1 MDQWLHLICQELNNL
16 VPPRSVREHAR
27 GTDLIERH
35 RDIEATPFLWTFLI
49 GTTQADGSVSAVRD
63 LYKAFTGDDVAYS
76 SIQQWITPELTDL
89 LAGLVGYV
97 SVELG
102 RTESS
107 LGGRY
112 ARFRDV
118 FIPDATICTLSPESL
133 DDFPGFG
140 DDHAGAKLHVVESL
154 ASVAPFLGS
163 ITSARTQETTQLEI
177 DEWVEDSL
185 AMFDLGYLDYGRLG
199 RIDDNDGWFVY
210 RLNAD
215 ANPHVI
221 HEPRT
226 LRGNSIDLEGRHL
239 QEVLPDLYRQTIDV
253 TATVGAD
260 RHDPHLPYDL
270 RVVGVRHEN
279 DEDAPAYRDDVDAD
293 HEYHLYA
300 TNLPRE
306 VFAPRELAA
315 LYSNRWSVEAVIQ
328 ELKEVFGLEEIPVR
342 REAAVECFLLAALLM
357 LLLSRYLLRRV
368 RARLGPASLDSVE
381 ETTRVQPTRFS
392 KRLQRF
398 SGDLLETM
406 AHRLGYS
413 WDSVGLVI
421 LEGAIDPN
429 VGRHALTERVAHGTV
444 DPNLT
449 NDGELATIRPG

>member
-1 MDQWLHLICQELNNL
+1 MDRWLHLICQELNNL
-16 VPPRSVREHAR
+16 IPPRPVRDHCRAT
-27 GTDLIERH
+27 GLLERH
-35 RDIEATPFLWTFLI
+35 RHINPTPFLWTFLI
-49 GTTQADGSVSAVRD
+49 GSSHPDGSVSAVHD
-63 LYKAFTGDDVAYS
+63 FYKVFTGNDVAYS
-76 SIQQWITPELTDL
+76 SIQQWITSDLTDL
-89 LAGLVGYV
+89 LVDLVNYV

-107 LGGRY
+107 LDGRY
-112 ARFRDV
+112 SRFRDV
-118 FIPDATICTLSPESL
+118 LIPDATICTLSPESV

-154 ASVAPFLGS
+154 ASVAPILNS
-163 ITSARTQETTQLEI
+163 ITNARTQETTQLEI
-177 DEWVEDSL
+177 DEWIEDSL
-185 AMFDLGYLDYGRLG
+185 TMFDLGYLDYSRLE
-199 RIDDNDGWFVY
+199 RIEDNAGWFVC

-221 HEPRT
+221 DEPRT
-226 LRGNSIDLEGRHL
+226 VRGNSIDLEGTHL
-239 QEVLPDLYRQTIDV
+239 QEVLPDLYRQIIDV

-260 RHDPHLPYDL
+260 QDDPHLPYDP
-270 RVVGVRHEN
+270 RVVGVRHEG
-279 DEDAPAYRDDVDAD
+279 DEDAPAYRDDIDAD

-315 LYSNRWSVEAVIQ
+315 LYSNRWSVETVIQ

-368 RARLGPASLDSVE
+368 RARLGPASPDSVE
-381 ETTRVQPTRFS
+381 ETTRVQPMRFS

-406 AHRLGYS
+406 AEQLGYS
-413 WDSVGLVI
+413 WNSVGLVI

-429 VGRHALTERVAHGTV
+429 ADRHALTERVAHGTV

>member
-1 MDQWLHLICQELNNL
+1 MDRWLHLICQELNYL
-16 VPPRSVREHAR
+16 LPPRSVRDHGRA
-27 GTDLIERH
+27 TDLIERNRH
-35 RDIEATPFLWTFLI
+35 IDAAPFLWTFLI
-49 GTTQADGSVSAVRD
+49 GTTQADGSVSAVHD
-63 LYKAFTGDDVAYS
+63 FYKTFTGDKVAYS
-76 SIQQWITPELTDL
+76 SIQQWITPDLTDL
-89 LAGLVGYV
+89 LTDLLDYV

-107 LGGRY
+107 LGGRFG
-112 ARFRDV
+112 RFRDV
-118 FIPDATICTLSPESL
+118 FIPDATICTLSPESVE
-133 DDFPGFG
+133 DFPGFG

-154 ASVAPFLGS
+154 ASVAPYLDS

-177 DEWVEDSL
+177 GAWVEDSL
-185 AMFDLGYLDYGRLG
+185 TMFDLGYLDYSRLG
-199 RIDDNDGWFVY
+199 RIDANDGWFVC

-221 HEPRT
+221 EELRT
-226 LRGNSIDLEGRHL
+226 CRGNSIDLSGRHL
-239 QEVLPDLYRQTIDV
+239 QEVLPDLYRQIIDV

-260 RHDPHLPYDL
+260 QNDPHLPYNL
-270 RVVGVRHEN
+270 RVIGVRHED
-279 DEDAPAYRDDVDAD
+279 DEDIPAYRDDVDAD

-300 TNLPRE
+300 TNLSTE
-306 VFAPRELAA
+306 TFAPRELAA
-315 LYSNRWSVEAVIQ
+315 LYSNRWSVETVIQ
-328 ELKEVFGLEEIPVR
+328 ECKEVFGLEVIPVR
-342 REAAVECFLLAALLM
+342 REAAVTCFLLAALLM

-368 RARLGPASLDSVE
+368 RARLGPASPASVE
-381 ETTRVQPTRFS
+381 ETTRVQPKRFS

-406 AHRLGYS
+406 AEQLGYP
-413 WDSVGLVI
+413 WDDAGLVI

-429 VGRHALTERVAHGTV
+429 VGRHALTERVAYGTV

>member
-1 MDQWLHLICQELNNL
+1 MASPHL
-16 VPPRSVREHAR
+16 PRIEQPGLTSVGAR
-27 GTDLIERH
+27 ACSRTDLIERR
-35 RDIEATPFLWTFLI
+35 RDVEATPLLWTFLI
-49 GTTQADGSVSAVRD
+49 GTTQADGSVSAVRV

-76 SIQQWITPELTDL
+76 SIQQWITPELTDP
-89 LAGLVGYV
+89 LACLVGYV

-102 RTESS
+102 RNESS

-112 ARFRDV
+112 TRFRDV
-118 FIPDATICTLSPESL
+118 FIPDATICTLSSEPL

-154 ASVAPFLGS
+154 ASVAPFLSS
-163 ITSARTQETTQLEI
+163 ITNARTQETTQLEI
-177 DEWVEDSL
+177 DEWVEGSL
-185 AMFDLGYLDYGRLG
+185 VMSDLGYLDYGRLG
-199 RIDDNDGWFVY
+199 RIDNNDGWFVC
-210 RLNAD
+210 RPNAD

-221 HEPRT
+221 HGPRT
-226 LRGNSIDLEGRHL
+226 LRGYSIDLEGMHL
-239 QEVLPDLYRQTIDV
+239 QQVLPDLYRQTIGV

-270 RVVGVRHEN
+270 RVIGVRQEN
-279 DEDAPAYRDDVDAD
+279 DEDAPAYHDDVDAD
-293 HEYHLYA
+293 YEHYLYA

-306 VFAPRELAA
+306 VFAPRELVA
-315 LYSNRWSVEAVIQ
+315 LYSNRWSVETVIQ
-328 ELKEVFGLEEIPVR
+328 ELKGVFGLEEAPVR

-368 RARLGPASLDSVE
+368 RARLGPASLDSVK
-381 ETTRVQPTRFS
+381 ETTRAQPTRFS

-398 SGDLLETM
+398 SRDLLETM

-421 LEGAIDPN
+421 IEEAIDPN
-429 VGRHALTERVAHGTV
+429 VGRHALTERVTHGTV

>member
-1 MDQWLHLICQELNNL
+1 
-16 VPPRSVREHAR
+16 VRDHGRA
-27 GTDLIERH
+27 TDLIERS
-35 RDIEATPFLWTFLI
+35 RRINATPFLWTFLV
-49 GTTQADGSVSAVRD
+49 GTTQTDGSVSAVHD
-63 LYKAFTGDDVAYS
+63 LYKAFTSDDVAYS
-76 SIQQWITPELTDL
+76 SIQQWITPELADL
-89 LAGLVGYV
+89 LADLVDYV
-97 SVELG
+97 SVELA

-112 ARFRDV
+112 DRFRDV
-118 FIPDATICTLSPESL
+118 LIPDATICTLSPESA
-133 DDFPGFG
+133 DDFLGFG

-154 ASVAPFLGS
+154 ASVAPFLDS
-163 ITSARTQETTQLEI
+163 ITSARTQETTQFEVG
-177 DEWVEDSL
+177 EWVEDSL
-185 AMFDLGYLDYGRLG
+185 TVFDLGYLNYDRLG
-199 RIDDNDGWFVY
+199 RIEDNNGWFVC

-221 HEPRT
+221 DEPRT
-226 LRGNSIDLEGRHL
+226 LRGNSIDMEGTHL
-239 QEVLPDLYRQTIDV
+239 QEVLPDLHRQTIDV
-253 TATVGAD
+253 TATLGAD
-260 RHDPHLPYDL
+260 RSDPHLPYDL
-270 RVVGVRHEN
+270 RVVGVRHED
-279 DEDAPAYRDDVDAD
+279 DEDAPAYRDDIDAD

-300 TNLPRE
+300 TNLPRK

-315 LYSNRWSVEAVIQ
+315 LYSNRWSVETVIQ
-328 ELKEVFGLEEIPVR
+328 ELKEVFGLEVIPVR
-342 REAAVECFLLAALLM
+342 REAAVNCFLLAGVLM

-368 RARLGPASLDSVE
+368 RARLGPASRDSVE

-406 AHRLGYS
+406 AEQLGYS
-413 WDSVGLVI
+413 WDDVGLVI

-429 VGRHALTERVAHGTV
+429 VDRHALTERVAHGAV